1 MSTRNKAW
9 LLVPYGAEPFAVAEH
24 VVMEYLSATQ
34 PHAVP
39 LTSPHCRAVLFWR
52 NRIVPLLDF
61 GVLAG
66 PDRASAIPKAVVLA
80 YQPEPGAPL
89 IHIAVALREPP
100 VRIVVDD
107 GMACALPPENKMPWG
122 LLATSCFARDGVAT
136 PIVSIARLDSAEF
149 RLHVEA
155 NCAEAS
161 TDAAASTAPL
171 ITALAA
177 DDKLVMADP
186 AGDNI
191 SGLKEVTARLDADTS
206 SDIDDERNGD
216 EDENLDDADDG
227 LEDDEDFLDDN
238 WADLEASDED
248 DPTLDLEEDAEL
260 DASAEWD
267 EGENLDGVDDGF
279 EDDEDLDGDDWMT
292 MEASDE
298 DCSTLDLEEDVDP
311 SANAEWGKDEDEEI
325 GDNSEEAARVTVDTV
340 VLKPRRAA

>member
-39 LTSPHCRAVLFWR
+39 LTPPHCRAALCWR
-52 NRIVPLLDF
+52 NRIVPLLDL
-61 GVLAG
+61 GALAG
-66 PDRASAIPKAVVLA
+66 PDRAAATPKAVVLA
-80 YQPEPGAPL
+80 YQTEPGTPL
-89 IHIAVALREPP
+89 IHVAVALREPP

-107 GMACALPPENKMPWG
+107 EMACALPPENETPWR
-122 LLATSCFARDGVAT
+122 LLAMSCFARDGAAT
-136 PIVSIARLDSAEF
+136 PIVSIAQLDSAEF
-149 RLHVEA
+149 RLHAEA
-155 NCAEAS
+155 HCAETSEDTTAS
-161 TDAAASTAPL
+161 ATSP
-171 ITALAA
+171 ITALVA
-177 DDKLVMADP
+177 DGKP
-186 AGDNI
+186 ATVNPVGGYVG
-191 SGLKEVTARLDADTS
+191 GLEAVTARLDADADADTH
-206 SDIDDERNGD
+206 DEWDGD
-216 EDENLDDADDG
+216 EDENLDDADFP
-227 LEDDEDFLDDN
+227 DDH

-298 DCSTLDLEEDVDP
+298 DCSTLDLEEDADP

>member
-39 LTSPHCRAVLFWR
+39 LTPPHCRAVLFWR

-80 YQPEPGAPL
+80 YQPEPGTPL

-161 TDAAASTAPL
+161 TDTAASTALP

-177 DDKLVMADP
+177 DGKLVMADP
-186 AGDNI
+186 VGDNI
-191 SGLKEVTARLDADTS
+191 SGLKEVTARLDADTD

-216 EDENLDDADDG
+216 EDENLDDADDRF
-227 LEDDEDFLDDN
+227 EDDEDFLDDN
-238 WADLEASDED
+238 WTDMEASDED
-248 DPTLDLEEDAEL
+248 DPMPDLEEDA
-260 DASAEWD
+260 DFDVSAEWNED
-267 EGENLDGVDDGF
+267 ENLDDADDGP
-279 EDDEDLDGDDWMT
+279 EDDEELDGDDWADIET
-292 MEASDE
+292 SDE
-298 DCSTLDLEEDVDP
+298 DLDLEEETDP
-311 SANAEWGKDEDEEI
+311 SANVEWGDDADGETGNDSAEI
-325 GDNSEEAARVTVDTV
+325 THVAVGTT
-340 VLKPRRAA
+340 VLKPKKAA